1 MYRGPF
7 RLLPLLALSISAALM
22 AACTSESTTGP
33 RIVAPVAVSGLGQ
46 SGFVGGSLTQP
57 FVVRVEDQN
66 GNAVDGAL
74 VAWSV
79 VSGGGTV
86 SPSQSVTGSDGLAS
100 ATLRLG
106 AVVGQQSAKAT
117 LGDANPVVF
126 TAIAAAAPAS
136 QLVAVSGDNQAGTV
150 KTALPAKI
158 VIKTAD
164 AFGNVKIGIPVSFS
178 VTAGGGTVNTA
189 SGVSDSLG
197 LVSVDWFLGPIAG
210 VQRLTATSGSIAP
223 LNIQA
228 TGLAAAPAKVAIL
241 GGSGQSAAPGAR
253 LSDSLVI
260 RVVDGFDNPI
270 KDVTVDWKA
279 LGDGG
284 SVSPATGKTDA
295 AGRAAASWTLGATG
309 GPKTATAKVGSLD
322 LAQFTAAGT
331 VIFGGGAFAGSRHT
345 CGLDEGGVSYC
356 WGYNGDGQLG
366 LGQEPGGS
374 GPVFALP
381 QPTAAAGK
389 LTFATVNGG
398 RYHTCALTLSSI
410 GYCWG
415 AGLDGRLG
423 DGGTSQKNAPGV
435 LQTSEIF
442 KVISAGRT
450 HSCALTPDGRLYCW
464 GSNSLG
470 QVGNGDS
477 ARAAVSSPDSAAT
490 SPDSVSP
497 GKRFISVAA
506 GGLHSCAVSAAGEA
520 YCWGYNVKGQLG
532 NSTNTDA
539 GVPILVSGGIAFAS
553 ITAGENH
560 TCGLSSSGQA
570 YCWGDDAFG
579 QLGAGGVGTSA
590 DPVPAAGG
598 LTFVSLTAGFA
609 HTCGVTTSGIA
620 YCWGRNTHGE
630 LGDGTTTSRS
640 APVAVGGGLSF
651 RAISAGGGDAGINP
665 TLAPAHTCGVTT
677 GKVAYCWGDN
687 QFGQLGDGTQI
698 MRLLPTKVA
707 FQP

>member
-1 MYRGPF
+1 
-7 RLLPLLALSISAALM
+7 M

-79 VSGGGTV
+79 VSGGGTI

-106 AVVGQQSAKAT
+106 SLVGQQSAQAT
-117 LGDANPVVF
+117 LGEAKPVVF
-126 TAIAAAAPAS
+126 TASAAAAPAS
-136 QLVAVSGDNQAGTV
+136 QLIAVSGDNQTGIV

-164 AFGNVKIGIPVSFS
+164 AFGNVKIGIPVNFS
-178 VTAGGGTVNTA
+178 VTLGGGTVNTA

-210 VQRLTATSGSIAP
+210 VQRLTATSGAITP

-228 TGLAAAPAKVAIL
+228 SGLAAAPAKVVIL
-241 GGSGQSAAPGAR
+241 GGGGQSAAPGAR

-270 KDVTVDWKA
+270 KDVTVDWVA
-279 LGDGG
+279 LGGGG

-366 LGQEPGGS
+366 LGQGAAGS

-389 LTFATVNGG
+389 LTFAEVNGG
-398 RYHTCALTLSSI
+398 RYHTCALTLSNI

-415 AGLDGRLG
+415 AGLDGRNG
-423 DGGTSQKNAPGV
+423 SGG
-435 LQTSEIF
+435 QTDTPTQLATPEIF
-442 KVISAGRT
+442 KAISAGRT
-450 HSCALTPDGRLYCW
+450 HSCALTPDGRVFCW
-464 GSNSLG
+464 GANSLG
-470 QVGNGDS
+470 QLGNGYTGSGLDTL
-477 ARAAVSSPDSAAT
+477 AT
-490 SPDSVSP
+490 SPDSLTP

-506 GGLHSCAVSAAGEA
+506 GGLHSCAVTTAGEA
-520 YCWGYNVKGQLG
+520 YCWGYNASGQLG

-539 GVPILVSGGIAFAS
+539 GVPTLVSGGIAFAS
-553 ITAGENH
+553 ITAGEDH
-560 TCGLSSSGQA
+560 TCGLSPSGQA

-579 QLGAGGVGTSA
+579 QLGGGGVGGSP
-590 DPVPAAGG
+590 DPVAVAGG
-598 LTFVSLTAGFA
+598 LAFVSLTAGFA
-609 HTCGVTTSGIA
+609 HTCGITSSGIA
-620 YCWGRNTHGE
+620 YCWGRNTRGE
-630 LGDGTTTSRS
+630 LGDGTTTDRS
-640 APVAVGGGLSF
+640 GPVAVGGGLSF
-651 RAISAGGGDAGINP
+651 RMISAGGGDAGINP

-687 QFGQLGDGTQI
+687 QFGELGDGTQI
-698 MRLLPTKVA
+698 MRKLPTKVA

>member
-46 SGFVGGSLTQP
+46 SGFVGASLTQP

-79 VSGGGTV
+79 VSGGGTL

-106 AVVGQQSAKAT
+106 SVVGQQSAKAT
-117 LGDANPVVF
+117 LGEAKPIVF
-126 TAIAAAAPAS
+126 TATAAAAPAS
-136 QLVAVSGDNQAGTV
+136 QLIAVSGDNQTGIV

-164 AFGNVKIGIPVSFS
+164 AFGNVKTGIRVDFS
-178 VTAGGGTVNTA
+178 VTTGGGTVNTA
-189 SGVSDSLG
+189 SAVSDSLG

-210 VQRLTATSGSIAP
+210 TQRLKATSTAITP
-223 LNIQA
+223 LDILA
-228 TGLAAAPAKVAIL
+228 TGLAAAPAKVVIL
-241 GGSGQSAAPGAR
+241 GGTGQSAAPGAR

-260 RVVDGFDNPI
+260 RAVDGFDNPI
-270 KDVTVDWKA
+270 KDVTVDWEA

-331 VIFGGGAFAGSRHT
+331 VIFGGGAYAGSRHT

-366 LGQEPGGS
+366 LGLESTGS

-389 LTFATVNGG
+389 LTFAEVDGG
-398 RYHTCALTLSSI
+398 RYHTCALTLSNI

-423 DGGTSQKNAPGV
+423 DGGTAQKNEPSKLEAF
-435 LQTSEIF
+435 EIF
-442 KVISAGRT
+442 KAIRSGRT
-450 HSCALTPDGRLYCW
+450 HSCALTPDGRLFCW

-470 QVGNGDS
+470 QVGNGLG
-477 ARAAVSSPDSAAT
+477 PDAPVT
-490 SPDSVSP
+490 SPVQIVA
-497 GKRFISVAA
+497 GIVSVAV
-506 GGLHSCAVSAAGEA
+506 GGLHGCAVAVTGDA
-520 YCWGYNVKGQLG
+520 YCWGYNATGQLG
-532 NSTNTDA
+532 NSTTANA
-539 GVPILVSGGIAFAS
+539 NAPALVSGGITFAS
-553 ITAGENH
+553 IAAGENH

-570 YCWGDDAFG
+570 YCWGDNAFG
-579 QLGAGGVGTSA
+579 QLGTVAVGSSV
-590 DPVPAAGG
+590 VPAAVAGG
-598 LTFVSLTAGFA
+598 LTFTSLTAGFG
-609 HTCGVTTSGIA
+609 HTCAITASGVA
-620 YCWGRNTHGE
+620 YCWGRNTRGE
-630 LGDGTTTSRS
+630 LGDGTTTNRP

-651 RAISAGGGDAGINP
+651 RLISAGGGDAGINP
-665 TLAPAHTCGVTT
+665 TTAPAHTCGVTI

-687 QFGQLGDGTQI
+687 QFGQLGDGTQV

>member
-22 AACTSESTTGP
+22 AGCTSESTTGP
-33 RIVAPVAVSGLGQ
+33 RIVAAVAVSGLGQ
-46 SGFVGGSLTQP
+46 SGFVGAVLTQP

-66 GNAVDGAL
+66 GNPVDGAL
-74 VAWSV
+74 VSWSV
-79 VSGGGTV
+79 VSGGGTI
-86 SPSQSVTGSDGLAS
+86 SPSQSVTGSDGVAS

-106 AVVGQQSAKAT
+106 SVVGLQHAKAT
-117 LGDANPVVF
+117 LGAATPVDF
-126 TAIAAAAPAS
+126 TATAAAAPAS
-136 QLVAVSGDNQAGTV
+136 QLIVVSGDNQTGIV

-164 AFGNVKIGIPVSFS
+164 AFGNVKTGIPVSFT
-178 VTAGGGTVNTA
+178 VTAGGGTVNSA

-197 LVSVDWFLGPIAG
+197 HVSVDWFLGPIAG
-210 VQRLTATSGSIAP
+210 TQRLTVTSTAIAP
-223 LNIQA
+223 LTVQA
-228 TGLAAAPAKVAIL
+228 TGLAAAAAKVVIL
-241 GGSGQSAAPGAR
+241 GGTGQSAAPGAR

-270 KDVTVDWKA
+270 KDVTVDWAA

-309 GPKTATAKVGSLD
+309 GPKSATAKVGSLD

-331 VIFGGGAFAGSRHT
+331 VIFGGGANAGSRHT

-366 LGQEPGGS
+366 LGLEPAGS

-389 LTFATVNGG
+389 LTFAEVDGG
-398 RYHTCALTLSSI
+398 RYHTCALTLSNI

-415 AGLDGRLG
+415 AGVDGRLG
-423 DGGTSQKNAPGV
+423 DGGTSQKNSPSP
-435 LQTSEIF
+435 LQGTEIF
-442 KVISAGRT
+442 KAISAGRT
-450 HSCALTPDGRLYCW
+450 HSCALSPSGRLFCW
-464 GSNSLG
+464 GSNSEG
-470 QVGNGDS
+470 QVGNGDPV
-477 ARAAVSSPDSAAT
+477 RGAVSSPVELIGGPSY
-490 SPDSVSP
+490 V
-497 GKRFISVAA
+497 SVAS
-506 GGLHSCAVSAAGEA
+506 GGLHSCAVTAAGAA
-520 YCWGYNVKGQLG
+520 YCWGYNAKGQLG
-532 NSTNTDA
+532 NSTTSSSGIPA
-539 GVPILVSGGIAFAS
+539 LVSGGLEFAS

-570 YCWGDDAFG
+570 YCWGDNAFG
-579 QLGAGGVGTSA
+579 QLGANVLGNSA
-590 DPVPAAGG
+590 DPVAVAGG
-598 LTFVSLTAGFA
+598 LTFASLSAGFG
-609 HTCGVTTSGIA
+609 HTCGITASGVA
-620 YCWGRNTHGE
+620 YCWGRNTRGE
-630 LGDGTTTSRS
+630 LGDGTTTSRP

-651 RAISAGGGDAGINP
+651 RLISAGGGDAGINP
-665 TLAPAHTCGVTT
+665 TTAPAHTCGVTV

-698 MRLLPTKVA
+698 MRPLPTKVA